1 MTFVAHQ
8 LALAVN
14 LMAAQ
19 TLDVAIVRVVHV
31 EHDFPVAVHEGS
43 GLVGILDVAVAIAAD
58 FGFGGFGRLGDAVT
72 VFTADRFR
80 SAQMAEAGGVG
91 QLGGLSGSTS
101 QHQDQK
107 NSCDVVHGRS
117 IGFAARSMEK
127 TNPSV

>member
-14 LMAAQ
+14 LVAAQ

-58 FGFGGFGRLGDAVT
+58 FGFGGGCRLGDAMT
-72 VFTADRFR
+72 VLAANRFR
-80 SAQMAEAGGVG
+80 SEQMPETGGVG
-91 QLGGLSGSTS
+91 QFGSVGET
-101 QHQDQK
+101 
-107 NSCDVVHGRS
+107 
-117 IGFAARSMEK
+117 
-127 TNPSV
+127 